1 MWILLALLALGAW
14 RVLNGLPSVPVG
26 LAHLGRRDAAFV
38 DAAAAAM
45 FPPGG
50 GDAPGG
56 GPMPS
61 AAEAEV
67 LAYVDRYFGW
77 QRPTLRL
84 AMKALFML
92 FEHGTLLFVP
102 TWARFSQLDA
112 AAREDYLRGWERSR
126 LYVKRLLFQSLRAI
140 LCLAYVAHPATEAAL
155 GYERPD
161 ACAQKAV
168 A

>member
-1 MWILLALLALGAW
+1 MWIFLGLLALGTW
-14 RVLNGLPSVPVG
+14 RALNGLPARPAG
-26 LAHLGRRDAAFV
+26 LKHLNRADVAFINAV
-38 DAAAAAM
+38 AEAL

-50 GDAPGG
+50 DNAPGG

-77 QRPTLRL
+77 QRPKLRL

-112 AAREDYLRGWERSR
+112 AQREDYLHGWERSR
-126 LYVKRLLFQSLRAI
+126 LYLKRLLFQSLRAI
-140 LCLAYVAHPATEAAL
+140 LCLAYVAHPKTEAAL
-155 GYERPD
+155 GYTRPQT
-161 ACAQKAV
+161 CSNKAV